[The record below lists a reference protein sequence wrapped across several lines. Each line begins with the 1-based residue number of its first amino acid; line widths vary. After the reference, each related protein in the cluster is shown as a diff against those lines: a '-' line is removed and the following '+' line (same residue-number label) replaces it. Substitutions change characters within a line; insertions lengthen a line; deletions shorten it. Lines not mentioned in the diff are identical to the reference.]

1 MVTMKFKNAKWNLIA
16 GIAMLALGL
25 LIWFNPFGTMLALA
39 FYIGLGFILIG
50 AFYMMASMNVKS
62 GWYLLVGALDLLVG
76 LILIFNLGVTAAS
89 LPIVL
94 ALWSLAVGVIQ
105 IIGAFEVKKF
115 ALPWKWSAIMGGVG
129 VIFGLVI
136 LAYPIIGAVTI
147 STVVGLYAVMFGILQ
162 LIEYKISKNSYTIVI
177 ENN

>member
-62 GWYLLVGALDLLVG
+62 GWYLLVGALD
-76 LILIFNLGVTAAS
+76 F
-89 LPIVL
+89 
-94 ALWSLAVGVIQ
+94 
-105 IIGAFEVKKF
+105 
-115 ALPWKWSAIMGGVG
+115 
-129 VIFGLVI
+129 
-136 LAYPIIGAVTI
+136 
-147 STVVGLYAVMFGILQ
+147 
-162 LIEYKISKNSYTIVI
+162 
-177 ENN
+177 